1 MQIRYGKTNISKTDA
16 ECSGTNFDFIKIIRH
31 FLRSL
36 FLPCMID
43 LNLKER
49 HKHFFSILSTQ
60 VRHAMALCRRRL
72 YLYNKELK
80 FL

>member
-1 MQIRYGKTNISKTDA
+1 MANMQIRYGKTNISITDA

-36 FLPCMID
+36 FLPSMID

-49 HKHFFSILSTQ
+49 CKHFFFQ
-60 VRHAMALCRRRL
+60 
-72 YLYNKELK
+72 
-80 FL
+80 F